1 MKKILAFSMVLLLC
15 SMCIFVG
22 CSSKDSNALAEYA
35 EEQQKALDAAAIDGM
50 TIKCTARDNSLVF
63 SYSYE
68 SDLITKDVA
77 QTTLDAME
85 SQYNAMLSTV
95 QAVVPSCES
104 VIIEI
109 LDKDG
114 NVMADTE
121 YKK

>member
-68 SDLITKDVA
+68 SDLITKDTA
-77 QTTLDAME
+77 QTALDSME
-85 SQYNAMLSTV
+85 SQYATMLSSV
-95 QAVVPSCES
+95 QTAVPSCES
-104 VIIEI
+104 IIIEI

>member
-68 SDLITKDVA
+68 SDLITKDNA
-77 QTTLDAME
+77 QTALDSME
-85 SQYNAMLSTV
+85 SQYATMLSSV
-95 QAVVPSCES
+95 QTAVPSCES
-104 VIIEI
+104 IIIEI

>member
-35 EEQQKALDAAAIDGM
+35 EEQQKALDAAAIEGI
-50 TIKCTARDNSLVF
+50 TVKCTARDNSLVF

-68 SDLITKDVA
+68 SDLITKETA
-77 QTTLDAME
+77 QTALDAME
-85 SQYNAMLSTV
+85 SQYATMLSTV
-95 QAVVPSCES
+95 QTAVPSCES
-104 VIIEI
+104 IIIEI

-114 NVMADTE
+114 SVMADTE

>member
-68 SDLITKDVA
+68 SDLITKETA
-77 QTTLDAME
+77 QTALDAME
-85 SQYNAMLSTV
+85 SQYATMLSTV
-95 QAVVPSCES
+95 QTAVPSCES
-104 VIIEI
+104 IIIEI
-109 LDKDG
+109 LDTDG
-114 NVMADTE
+114 SVMADTE

>member
-1 MKKILAFSMVLLLC
+1 MKKVLAFSMVLLLC

-22 CSSKDSNALAEYA
+22 CSSKDSNALADYA
-35 EEQQKALDAAAIDGM
+35 KEQQKQLDAAAVEGM

-68 SDLITKDVA
+68 SDLITKEIA
-77 QTTLDAME
+77 QTTLDSME
-85 SQYNAMLSTV
+85 SSYSTMLSAV
-95 QAVVPSCES
+95 QTVVPSCDS
-104 VIIEI
+104 IIIEI

-114 NVMADTE
+114 SVMADTE

>member
-35 EEQQKALDAAAIDGM
+35 EEQQKALDAAAIDGI

-68 SDLITKDVA
+68 SDLITKDTA
-77 QTTLDAME
+77 QTALDSME
-85 SQYNAMLSTV
+85 SQYATMLSSV
-95 QAVVPSCES
+95 QTAVPSCES
-104 VIIEI
+104 IIIEI

>member
-50 TIKCTARDNSLVF
+50 TIKCTTRDNSLVF

-68 SDLITKDVA
+68 SDLITKETA
-77 QTTLDAME
+77 QTALDAME
-85 SQYNAMLSTV
+85 SQYATMLSTV
-95 QAVVPSCES
+95 QTAVPSCES
-104 VIIEI
+104 IIIEI

-114 NVMADTE
+114 SVMADTE

>member
-1 MKKILAFSMVLLLC
+1 MVLILC

-35 EEQQKALDAAAIDGM
+35 EEQQKALDAAAIEGI
-50 TIKCTARDNSLVF
+50 TVKCTARDNSLVF

-68 SDLITKDVA
+68 SDLITKETA
-77 QTTLDAME
+77 QTALDAME
-85 SQYNAMLSTV
+85 SQYATMLSTV
-95 QAVVPSCES
+95 QTAVPSCES
-104 VIIEI
+104 IIIEI

-114 NVMADTE
+114 SVMADTE

>member
-68 SDLITKDVA
+68 SDLITKETA
-77 QTTLDAME
+77 QTALDAME
-85 SQYNAMLSTV
+85 SQYATMLSTV
-95 QAVVPSCES
+95 QTAVPSCES
-104 VIIEI
+104 IIIEI

-114 NVMADTE
+114 SVMADTE

>member
-1 MKKILAFSMVLLLC
+1 MKKILAVSLGLLLC

-35 EEQQKALDAAAIDGM
+35 EEQQKALDAAAIEGI
-50 TIKCTARDNSLVF
+50 TVKCTARDNSLVF

-68 SDLITKDVA
+68 SDLITKETA
-77 QTTLDAME
+77 QTALDAME
-85 SQYNAMLSTV
+85 SQYATMLSTV
-95 QAVVPSCES
+95 QTAVPSCES
-104 VIIEI
+104 IIIEI

-114 NVMADTE
+114 SVMADTE